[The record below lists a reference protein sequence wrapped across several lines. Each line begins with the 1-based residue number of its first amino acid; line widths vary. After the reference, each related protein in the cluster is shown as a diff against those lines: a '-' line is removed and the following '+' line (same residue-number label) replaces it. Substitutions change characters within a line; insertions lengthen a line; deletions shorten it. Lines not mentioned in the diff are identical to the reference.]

1 MNGEFPFPQT
11 LGRTRELN
19 TVAPDPNQGRLARP
33 TQFEA
38 QSLLTQVGDYVNNW
52 LGNVT
57 TANRAKDAESITK
70 AAKVSGA
77 TSPGH
82 FSTIVDQRS
91 FSQAFQTIAD
101 AFLKEPGVKVSSVE
115 PGSTVPGRPVSTTTT
130 HYQYANKIDKSIEDI
145 RSAGEAFVAQVKG
158 LFNIAYEG
166 PQKPVAVQATSI
178 GGIGAAGGGALL
190 VMLAILYG
198 VLS

>member
-11 LGRTRELN
+11 LGRQRDLN
-19 TVAPDPNQGRLARP
+19 TVAADPNQGRIARP

-38 QSLLTQVGDYVNNW
+38 QSLLTQAADYVNNW
-52 LGNVT
+52 LGNIA
-57 TANRAKDAESITK
+57 TANRAKDTESLIK

-77 TSPGH
+77 TPPAG
-82 FSTIVDQRS
+82 FSSIVDQGS
-91 FSQAFQTIAD
+91 FSQAFPTIAD
-101 AFLKEPGVKVSSVE
+101 ALVKDPGVKVSSVE

-130 HYQYANKIDKSIEDI
+130 HYQYANKIDQAIKDI

-166 PQKPVAVQATSI
+166 PVEPKAIVATPI
-178 GGIGAAGGGALL
+178 GGIGAAGGGTLL
-190 VMLAILYG
+190 VALAIIYW
-198 VLS
+198 VL

>member
-11 LGRTRELN
+11 IGRQRDLN
-19 TVAPDPNQGRLARP
+19 TVAADPNTGLVARP
-33 TQFEA
+33 TQYEA
-38 QSLLTQVGDYVNNW
+38 QSLLTQVGSYVNNW
-52 LGNVT
+52 LGNVS
-57 TANRAKDAESITK
+57 TANRAKDAESLTM
-70 AAKVSGA
+70 AAKVSGSSSKSFE
-77 TSPGH
+77 TILNKVSQS
-82 FSTIVDQRS
+82 ST
-91 FSQAFQTIAD
+91 FQTIAND
-101 AFLKEPGVKVSSVE
+101 FLKDTGLKVSSIE
-115 PGSTVPGRPVSTTTT
+115 PGSDVPGRPPAPTTTN
-130 HYQYANKIDKSIEDI
+130 YQYANKIDKSVEDI

-190 VMLAILYG
+190 VMLAILYW